1 MQSFGSGQLLLA
13 ERACARGGADMAI
26 GERLLLCVG
35 SAQATLGHW
44 RGNRLVGCET
54 FASDEDGLRRL
65 GIALA
70 ADRRLSIQALV
81 DAVEED
87 YRAELLPHVGGSE
100 RTAMVQRRLRQLYR
114 TSPYHAAVRQGRQA
128 DQRRDDRYL
137 FAALTNADLFAPW
150 AEVIEQ
156 AGIAFAGLYL
166 LPLVMTS
173 LAERLGIDRAP
184 TLVITATAS
193 GLRQTFIED
202 GQLRVSRLTPLAR
215 SAADHGGI
223 DMLVEEVGNT
233 RLYLEALKLRGRDD
247 PLSVT
252 LVDIDDSL
260 QAAATALERQGN
272 NIHCVRIGAATL
284 VRKLPLSAQMLADT
298 PDALA
303 LALLGLRSPSANLAP
318 APSMRRFRVL
328 STQRWLHAATG
339 AIGVLGIAFSLANVW
354 QQNQSTAQAEARQTE
369 TLRWQAQY
377 VAVTRQFPAA
387 PAPLETLQ
395 RTVDAARTI
404 AAQTRTPERAFAVV
418 SAALDAQSE
427 IGLRR
432 LTWRLGEPMA
442 DNDTQRSGAP
452 RPAAGQS
459 SGTRVESI
467 AIDAEVLGFSGD
479 LRTAIANIEGFAQR
493 LREDA
498 RVQSVVIARLP
509 LNLNPGASLSGN
521 TQERTEQGGGS
532 TFRLVV
538 QLRKAS
544 S

>member
-1 MQSFGSGQLLLA
+1 
-13 ERACARGGADMAI
+13 MAI

-35 SAQATLGHW
+35 SAQATLGRW
-44 RGNRLVGCET
+44 RRNRLVGCET

-65 GIALA
+65 GVALA
-70 ADRRLSIQALV
+70 ADRRLPIQVLV

-87 YRAELLPHVGGSE
+87 YRTELLPHVGGRE
-100 RTAMVQRRLRQLYR
+100 RTVMVQRRLRQLYR

-137 FAALTNADLFAPW
+137 FAALTNAELFAPW
-150 AEVIEQ
+150 AEVIEE
-156 AGIAFAGLYL
+156 ARIAFAGLYL

-215 SAADHGGI
+215 SASRSAADHGGI
-223 DMLVEEVGNT
+223 GMLVEEVGNT

-260 QAAATALERQGN
+260 MAAATTLEQQGN
-272 NIHCVRIGAATL
+272 NILCVRIGAATL
-284 VRKLPLSAQMLADT
+284 VQKLPLSAQMLADS

-303 LALLGLRSPSANLAP
+303 LTLLGLHSPSANLAP
-318 APSMRRFRVL
+318 APSMHRFRVL

-339 AIGVLGIAFSLANVW
+339 AIGAAGIAFALTNVW
-354 QQNQSTAQAEARQTE
+354 QQHQSTAQAEARHSE
-369 TLRWQAQY
+369 MLRWQAQY
-377 VAVTRQFPAA
+377 LAVTRQFPAT

-432 LTWRLGEPMA
+432 LTWRMGEPMA
-442 DNDTQRSGAP
+442 DTDTPRSGAP
-452 RPAAGQS
+452 RPAPGQP
-459 SGTRVESI
+459 SGARVESI
-467 AIDAEVLGFSGD
+467 AIDAEVVGFSGD
-479 LRTAIANIEGFAQR
+479 LRTAIASIEGFAQR

-532 TFRLVV
+532 TFRLLV

>member
-1 MQSFGSGQLLLA
+1 
-13 ERACARGGADMAI
+13 MAI

-35 SAQATLGHW
+35 AGQATLGRW
-44 RGNRLVGCET
+44 RGKRLVGCET
-54 FASDEDGLRRL
+54 FASDEDGLRRF
-65 GIALA
+65 GAALSA
-70 ADRRLSIQALV
+70 NRRLTIQALV

-87 YRAELLPHVGGSE
+87 YRTELLPHASGRE
-100 RTAMVQRRLRQLYR
+100 RAALVQRRLRQLYR
-114 TSPYHAAVRQGRQA
+114 NSPYNAAVLQGRQGE
-128 DQRRDDRYL
+128 QRRDDRYL

-150 AEVIEQ
+150 AEAIEE
-156 AGIAFAGLYL
+156 AKIAFVGLYL

-215 SAADHGGI
+215 TVGRSEAGHGDAG
-223 DMLVEEVGNT
+223 MLVEEVGNT

-260 QAAATALERQGN
+260 MHAATALEQQGN
-272 NIHCVRIGAATL
+272 NIHCVRVGAATL
-284 VRKLPLSAQMLADT
+284 LQKLPLSAQMLAQT

-303 LALLGLRSPSANLAP
+303 LTLLGLRSPTVNLAP

-328 STQRWLHAATG
+328 SIQRSLHAATG
-339 AIGVLGIAFSLANVW
+339 AIGVVGIAFALANAW
-354 QQNQSTAQAEARQTE
+354 QHRQFTMQAESQRTE
-369 TLRWQAQY
+369 MLRWQEQY
-377 VAVTRQFPAA
+377 MAVTRQFPAA
-387 PAPLETLQ
+387 PAPFETLRQ
-395 RTVDAARTI
+395 TVDAARTI
-404 AAQTRTPERAFAVV
+404 AAQTRTPERAFSVV
-418 SAALDAQSE
+418 SAALDARSE

-442 DNDTQRSGAP
+442 DTDTQRGGGS
-452 RPAAGQS
+452 RPAPGQAT
-459 SGTRVESI
+459 GTRVESI
-467 AIDAEVLGFSGD
+467 AIDAEIIGFSGD
-479 LRTAIANIEGFAQR
+479 LRAAIASIEGLAQR
-493 LREDA
+493 LREDV
-498 RVQSVVIARLP
+498 RVQSVAIARLP

-521 TQERTEQGGGS
+521 TLERTEQGGGS
-532 TFRLVV
+532 TFRLLV

-544 S
+544 P